1 LIGAILGIG
10 LARGLAG
17 INMKVTREIFS
28 AWFLTVPAA
37 AVLAIMFFFL
47 GRIFLFEIIRE
58 VIILK

>member
-1 LIGAILGIG
+1 M
-10 LARGLAG
+10 ARGLAG